1 MDPSL
6 FGGFKS
12 SAFEQSFAAGLQVFR
27 GPSLLFGISTLALP
41 SWDQKNEAVQS
52 DRGLTAMMLPE
63 LDPLR
68 TRLTHRPA
76 KDAFSPTVELYLLS
90 GLVTLR

>member
-1 MDPSL
+1 MGPSL
-6 FGGFKS
+6 FGVPRS
-12 SAFEQSFAAGLQVFR
+12 SAFEQSFAAGRQVFR

-41 SWDQKNEAVQS
+41 SWDQKSEAAQS
-52 DRGLTAMMLPE
+52 DSRPDSYELLPE

-76 KDAFSPTVELYLLS
+76 KDAFPPAVEL
-90 GLVTLR
+90 